1 MYCLDTNTCIYFLN
15 GKHESVKRRLL
26 SLPPIEIAIPAV
38 VKAELLL
45 GAYKSR
51 NLQKNTEIVERFL
64 EPFEILPFS
73 DQVTYVY
80 ADLRAVIEKKGEII
94 GPNDLMIAA
103 IAQFFAAILVTNNL
117 KEFSRIKSLKTEN
130 WVKS

>member
-26 SLPPIEIAIPAV
+26 SLPPIEVAIPAV

-51 NLQKNTEIVERFL
+51 SQQKNSELVERFL

-73 DQVTYVY
+73 DRVTYVY
-80 ADLRAVIEKKGEII
+80 ADIRAVTEKKGEII

-103 IAQFFAAILVTNNL
+103 IAQFYGAILVTNNL

-130 WVKS
+130 WVKD